1 MTNKELI
8 MRHRTLTTALL
19 VSILMLA
26 SAGPANALFDIG
38 GVQPTLMVYTMAY
51 TDG

>member
-8 MRHRTLTTALL
+8 MRHRSLTTTLL

-26 SAGPANALFDIG
+26 SAGPAKS
-38 GVQPTLMVYTMAY
+38 MA
-51 TDG
+51 TCRPASSGSSS